1 MARKSIKDRRA
12 DALAELEA
20 AKKKLASLES
30 AEAER
35 IGKLAI
41 KAGLTDANITDEQL
55 AKEFAAIAAKFRPSK
70 TGSSASG
77 KASASEG

>member
-20 AKKKLASLES
+20 AKAKLAELEA
-30 AEAER
+30 AEAGR

-41 KAGLTDANITDEQL
+41 KAGLTEVEISDEQL
-55 AKEFAAIAAKFRPSK
+55 AKEFAAIATKFRP
-70 TGSSASG
+70 G
-77 KASASEG
+77 KAGSTTSGTAASSEG